1 MSMQSATGSGPL
13 SGITV
18 LDLGRFVAG
27 PVTATLLA
35 EFGARVIKVE
45 RPGVGD
51 ELRRL
56 GPILPGG
63 STWWLVEGR
72 NKECVTLNL
81 SHPRGRDIFLH
92 HLLPMADVVIEN
104 FRPGTLEE
112 WELGYEDMA
121 QENASVILLR
131 TSGYGQHG
139 PYRLLP
145 GLNTAGEALG
155 GLRYI
160 VGEPGHPP
168 SRPGISL
175 ADYTAGFTGTIGV
188 LVALLERNRQ
198 GGSARGQ
205 WIDNTLYEAVMR
217 IMEWTF
223 VAYDQLGMVR
233 ERIGAGSAGTVPA
246 RAFLSRDNRWVGV
259 AASGETLFRRLMRAI
274 GREELGEDERFC
286 DNERR
291 IRNRVELDGVI
302 EEWTAARDAS
312 EIVSVL
318 RVAGVPVNLVYS
330 AQDVFEDPH
339 ISERQS
345 IVRVPDERFGAVAMQ
360 NVVPRLSRT
369 PGGVRWPGRALG
381 ADNERIYGTWFAAEE
396 MADLAAQGVI

>member
-1 MSMQSATGSGPL
+1 MNTQNGGPL
-13 SGITV
+13 SGVTV

-63 STWWLVEGR
+63 SSWWLVEGR

-81 SHPRGRDIFLH
+81 SNPRGREIFLR

-104 FRPGTLEE
+104 FRPGTLEG
-112 WELGYEDMA
+112 WGLGYEEMA
-121 QENASVILLR
+121 QLNAGVILLR
-131 TSGYGQHG
+131 TSGYGQYG

-160 VGEPGHPP
+160 VGEPGQPP

-188 LVALLERNRQ
+188 LVALLERDRQ
-198 GGSARGQ
+198 GGPPRGQ

-217 IMEWTF
+217 LMEWTF

-246 RAFLSRDNRWVGV
+246 RAFLSRDNRWVGI

-274 GREELGEDERFC
+274 GREELGEDERFR

-291 IRNRVELDGVI
+291 IRNRAEIDAII
-302 EEWTAARDAS
+302 EEWAGARDHS
-312 EIVSVL
+312 EIVGVL
-318 RVAGVPVNLVYS
+318 RAAGVPVNLVYS
-330 AQDVFEDPH
+330 ARDVFEDQH
-339 ISERQS
+339 IAERQS
-345 IVRVPDERFGAVAMQ
+345 IVRVPDDRFGEIAMQ

-369 PGGVRWPGRALG
+369 PGAVRWPGRALG
-381 ADNERIYGTWFAAEE
+381 ADNTQIYSAWFSEVE
-396 MADLAAQGVI
+396 LSDLATQGVI

>member
-1 MSMQSATGSGPL
+1 MTPAQSDGPL

-27 PVTATLLA
+27 PVSATLLA

-45 RPGVGD
+45 RPKVGD

-56 GPILPGG
+56 GPLLPEG
-63 STWWLVEGR
+63 SSWWLVEGR

-81 SHPRGRDIFLH
+81 SHPRGREIFLR
-92 HLLPMADVVIEN
+92 HLVPMVDVVVEN
-104 FRPGTLEE
+104 FRPGTLEN
-112 WELGYEDMA
+112 WGLGYDAMA
-121 QENASVILLR
+121 SANERLILLR

-160 VGEPGHPP
+160 VGEPGLPP

-175 ADYTAGFTGTIGV
+175 ADYTAAFTGTMGV
-188 LVALLERNRQ
+188 LVALLERDRP
-198 GGSARGQ
+198 GGSSRGQ

-217 IMEWTF
+217 LMEWTF
-223 VAYDQLGMVR
+223 VAYDRLGMVR

-246 RAFLSRDNRWVGV
+246 RAYLSRDSRWVGI
-259 AASGETLFRRLMRAI
+259 AASGDTLFRRLMRAI
-274 GREELGEDERFC
+274 GRPDLGEDERFL

-291 IRNRVELDGVI
+291 IRNRVEIDGII
-302 EEWTAARDAS
+302 EEWAAARDAS
-312 EIVSVL
+312 EIVEVL
-318 RVAGVPVNLVYS
+318 RASGVPVNLVYS
-330 AQDVFEDPH
+330 AEDVFADLH
-339 ISERQS
+339 IQERES
-345 IVRVPDERFGAVAMQ
+345 IVRVADSSGIVTAMQ
-360 NVVPRLSRT
+360 NVVPKLSRT
-369 PGGVRWPGRALG
+369 PGGVRWPGRSLG
-381 ADNERIYGTWFAAEE
+381 EDNDRIYGTWFDSDELTELAAE
-396 MADLAAQGVI
+396 GVI